1 MQFLPGFS
9 SFNCSPHALLEC
21 SLSVSSCHDVRIPT
35 HMECD
40 TSWQSRLSIVFN
52 SDQPPDM
59 CMKKPPDNSNPP
71 AMSSFPSWGPRHF
84 GAEKSHCPIGRQL
97 SMSLS
102 HFCMSCKEKHRLPL
116 FQTIFYQRRKRLYLP
131 LNQRADLLTALENT
145 EWPVL

>member
-9 SFNCSPHALLEC
+9 SFSCSPHALLEC

-40 TSWQSRLSIVFN
+40 TSQQSRLSIVFN

-71 AMSSFPSWGPRHF
+71 SHVVFPAEALDTLEQKKAIATLGDNSPWVFHISACLVRKSTDCLCSRPSFTKEERD
-84 GAEKSHCPIGRQL
+84 CT
-97 SMSLS
+97 SL
-102 HFCMSCKEKHRLPL
+102 
-116 FQTIFYQRRKRLYLP
+116 
-131 LNQRADLLTALENT
+131 
-145 EWPVL
+145 